1 MAGPSRTPPPVI
13 CINDRMLLEYA
24 LLDDSVGLRE
34 GHHTLFVGDKEVG
47 RVPCLAISQDKESHG
62 VTFYCCDEEWQPIAI
77 AAMGSVEH
85 AKRTAERI
93 YPGSST
99 RWIHARFTADD
110 VARYLEEAFADSRC
124 SFCGR
129 RADETIAATFE
140 GSGNTRICGECIARF
155 YRELSEPST
164 NEPR

>member
-47 RVPCLAISQDKESHG
+47 RVACLAISQDKESHG

-140 GSGNTRICGECIARF
+140 GSGNARICGECIARF